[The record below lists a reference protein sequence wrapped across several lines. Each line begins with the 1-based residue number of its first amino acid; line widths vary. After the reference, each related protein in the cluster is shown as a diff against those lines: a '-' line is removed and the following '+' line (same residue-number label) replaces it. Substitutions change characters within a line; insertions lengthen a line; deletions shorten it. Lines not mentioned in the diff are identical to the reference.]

1 MDEHQVTEEVK
12 RIIRK
17 HLGPR
22 AKIFLF
28 GSRAKGTWTDR
39 SDYDFGIDAGA
50 KLPLGAW
57 ERVEADV
64 EDLPTL
70 HRIDIVDFW
79 RVSSEF
85 RNLALKHARALE

>member
-1 MDEHQVTEEVK
+1 MDENQITEEVR

-22 AKIFLF
+22 ARTFLF
-28 GSRAKGTWTDR
+28 GSRAKGTCTDR

-50 KLPLGAW
+50 KLPLDAW

-64 EDLPTL
+64 EELPTL

-85 RNLALKHARALE
+85 KNFALEHARALE

>member
-1 MDEHQVTEEVK
+1 MDENQITEAVR

-17 HLGPR
+17 HIGLQAR
-22 AKIFLF
+22 IFLF
-28 GSRAKGTWTDR
+28 GSRAKGTCTNR

-50 KLPLGAW
+50 KLPLDAW

-79 RVSSEF
+79 RVSKEF
-85 RNLALKHARALE
+85 MTFALEHARALE